1 MSENT
6 TYPGINK
13 AAKFD
18 FLNNEEKKI
27 IKNISRKYWYVTR
40 IERKAFTNSVYNVA
54 FLKPINHITQ
64 TLI

>member
-27 IKNISRKYWYVTR
+27 IKTYLANIGM
-40 IERKAFTNSVYNVA
+40 
-54 FLKPINHITQ
+54 
-64 TLI
+64 